1 MKRYIW
7 CLNLTGGWTLV
18 VISSLVACT
27 KPEQT
32 LYAPDFSLQ
41 TLSGETVSLSDF
53 RGKPAMLIFWKI
65 NCAACQFQMP
75 FTQAFYEEQADET
88 IVLLTI
94 NVGDTASAAQ
104 NYVTR

>member
-1 MKRYIW
+1 MKRYKW
-7 CLNLTGGWTLV
+7 CFILTVGLTLV
-18 VISSLVACT
+18 LISSLVACT
-27 KPEQT
+27 KPEKT

-53 RGKPAMLIFWKI
+53 RGKPVVLLFWQI

-75 FTQAFYEEQADET
+75 FTQALYDEQSNET
-88 IVLLTI
+88 ITVLTI

-104 NYVTR
+104 NY